1 MHTLNELVTV
11 IPVGDYADMF
21 ESLLSAI
28 VQMTGWE
35 RSESTIYMDSA
46 HKFKLVFSYA
56 GGSANSFTVST
67 YYNDSLQLGNSVSLN
82 LNAVVTIRVHKS
94 TNESV
99 TYLCISSNTNA
110 TFAYAL
116 NSKGDGVLF
125 KYGSAGNI
133 YVGTKSLTGSGT
145 NVNSFIT
152 PKTANSYKT
161 FAAAKFADL
170 WNTDGGE
177 FQELYYV
184 YGATAVSVQN
194 QLVNFN
200 GKVMRLFSPSYS
212 ADYMNFAM
220 PVSDEEEN

>member
-1 MHTLNELVTV
+1 MFS
-11 IPVGDYADMF
+11 IGDYADMF
-21 ESLLSAI
+21 ESVLSAI

-56 GGSANSFTVST
+56 GGAANAFNIIA
-67 YYNDSLQLGNSVSLN
+67 YYNDSLQLGNNNSVMLTS
-82 LNAVVTIRVHKS
+82 AVAIRAHKS

-99 TYLCISSNTNA
+99 TYLNIDGTTA
-110 TFAYAL
+110 FYMYAL

-125 KYGSAGNI
+125 KGNNSGSEL
-133 YVGTKSLTGSGT
+133 VGTKSLTGSGASNNNT
-145 NVNSFIT
+145 FTFSKN
-152 PKTANSYKT
+152 ANSYKT

-184 YGATAVSVQN
+184 YSTTTASAQN
-194 QLVNFN
+194 QLVSFN
-200 GKVMRLFSPSYS
+200 GKIMRLFSPGYS
-212 ADYMNFAM
+212 SDYMTFAM
-220 PVSDEEEN
+220 PVSNEEEN